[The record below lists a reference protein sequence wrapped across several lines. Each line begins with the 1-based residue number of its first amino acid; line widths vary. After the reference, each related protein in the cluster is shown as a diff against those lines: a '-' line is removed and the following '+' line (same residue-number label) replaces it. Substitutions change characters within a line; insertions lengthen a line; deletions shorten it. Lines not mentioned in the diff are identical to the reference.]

1 MPSPPPT
8 SAGEPR
14 HADSV
19 VVLPLVPG
27 FARRPAKKRP
37 LPDAAAVRLLGVPD
51 SAPPYDDVLAEAG
64 SRGRRGEAR
73 PRQLARAAGR
83 PKATARREPSP
94 QRGTSPQ
101 PAPTPQ
107 RAASPQPAPT
117 PQRGTSPQRGTGP
130 QLAPT
135 LRTEPAKRAPR
146 DRPSPP
152 SGPHLPRRRPAAA
165 GAWPSQFAQVLA
177 ETLAGSRPQGQ
188 IRPWTSEEARR
199 RIRQLGPRLA
209 AEVQPR
215 VRRVMTSCPAA
226 GVVEMTVIVGFGP
239 RTRVLAVRLECAEP
253 PHSDAGRSSPYR
265 SPGPAPAPPKWICT
279 AIEAA

>member
-1 MPSPPPT
+1 MPAPPPT
-8 SAGEPR
+8 SPGEP
-14 HADSV
+14 HCADSGPAGGA
-19 VVLPLVPG
+19 VLPLVPG

-73 PRQLARAAGR
+73 PRQSALEPRR
-83 PKATARREPSP
+83 PRATARR
-94 QRGTSPQ
+94 GTSPR
-101 PAPTPQ
+101 PTPTPQ
-107 RAASPQPAPT
+107 RE
-117 PQRGTSPQRGTGP
+117 TSPPLAATPGP
-130 QLAPT
+130 
-135 LRTEPAKRAPR
+135 EPAQRAAQ

-152 SGPHLPRRRPAAA
+152 SGPPLPRRRPTAAA
-165 GAWPSQFAQVLA
+165 AWPSQFAQVLA
-177 ETLAGSRPQGQ
+177 ETLAGSRPPGQ
-188 IRPWTSEEARR
+188 IRPWTSEQARR

-215 VRRVMTSCPAA
+215 VRRVMTSRPAA

-239 RTRVLAVRLECAEP
+239 RTRVLAVRLECDGTPYTDASSYRRP
-253 PHSDAGRSSPYR
+253 GPHRSPGPYR
-265 SPGPAPAPPKWICT
+265 SPGPAPTPARWICT